1 MIGGSALPYLSLYR
15 KYRPRSF
22 AEIVGQRH
30 VTQTLSNAIKANRI
44 AHAYLFCGPRGT
56 GKTTTAL
63 VLAMAL
69 NCEQGPTPE
78 PCRECDGCRRIM
90 AGNALDVI
98 EIDAASNRGIDEIR
112 ELRERVVLAPAGG
125 RMKVYIIDEVHMLT
139 GEAFNAF
146 LKTLEEPPPHVVFVL
161 ATTEPHRVLPTIL
174 SRCQRFDFHR
184 LGLSDLEGVIRDI
197 AAKEKLK
204 VDGKAVTMLA
214 HAGDGSMRDSLTLLD
229 QAIAYAED
237 EVTPEV
243 VTEILG
249 GIDFDL
255 LADLADILI
264 RGSMTDAF
272 SFVERVVSEG
282 KDLRQMV
289 GGLIGHYRDLLL
301 LSVDRRG
308 REAITLP
315 EGSAERAVE
324 QAKSLTAAE
333 ILRALDVLAETDRE
347 LRFTSQPRL
356 LLELAMA
363 RICGG
368 AETAAVEPAPRKER
382 RATAPVA
389 PAPPGEPEEAVEP
402 APRRE
407 RRAAAPAAPAPPGEP
422 EEAKEPEPAAVAE
435 ASGEVE
441 PAEIRRRWDEVIAH
455 LRKLRK
461 TAEAAFLREAVPVAL
476 EDGVLLLE
484 FSHLFHHDQ
493 MTEKRRKLTAEA
505 VAGVF
510 GVEVVVKCR
519 MASGA
524 ERESPEEETS
534 EKKKPRSKLDDVL
547 SIFPG
552 SELEN

>member
-1 MIGGSALPYLSLYR
+1 MRFLQAPAVERGLVGAPPNDGVIGGSHVPYLSLYR

-30 VTQTLSNAIKANRI
+30 VTQTLANAIKANRV

-56 GKTTTAL
+56 GKTTSAL

-69 NCEQGPTPE
+69 NCEKGPTAE
-78 PCRECDGCRRIM
+78 PCRECEGCRRIV

-112 ELRERVVLAPAGG
+112 ELRERVGLAPAGG

-204 VDGKAVTMLA
+204 VDDKAVTMLA
-214 HAGDGSMRDSLTLLD
+214 HAGDGSMRDALTLLD
-229 QAIAYAED
+229 QAIAYAEG

-264 RGSMTDAF
+264 RGGMTDAF
-272 SFVERVVSEG
+272 AFVERVVSEG

-315 EGSAERAVE
+315 EGPAERAVE
-324 QAKSLTAAE
+324 QAKSLTTAD
-333 ILRALDVLAETDRE
+333 ILRSLEVLAETDRE

-356 LLELAMA
+356 LVELAMA

-368 AETAAVEPAPRKER
+368 AETAAVEPAPR
-382 RATAPVA
+382 
-389 PAPPGEPEEAVEP
+389 
-402 APRRE
+402 RE
-407 RRAAAPAAPAPPGEP
+407 RRAPTPAAPAPPAER
-422 EEAKEPEPAAVAE
+422 EEAPEPAAA

-441 PAEIRRRWDEVIAH
+441 LAEIRHRWDEVIAS
-455 LRKLRK
+455 LRKSRK
-461 TAEAAFLREAVPVAL
+461 TAEAAFLREAIPVAL

-493 MTEKRRKLTAEA
+493 MTEKRRTLTAEA

-510 GVEVVVKCR
+510 GVEIVIKCR

-524 ERESPEEETS
+524 ERASAEEETS
-534 EKKKPRSKLDDVL
+534 EQKKPRSKLDDVL

>member
-1 MIGGSALPYLSLYR
+1 MIGGSHVPYLSLYR

-30 VTQTLSNAIKANRI
+30 VTQTLANAIKANRV

-56 GKTTTAL
+56 GKTTSAL

-69 NCEQGPTPE
+69 NCEKGPTAE
-78 PCRECDGCRRIM
+78 PCRECEGCRRIM

-112 ELRERVVLAPAGG
+112 ELRERVGLAPAGG

-214 HAGDGSMRDSLTLLD
+214 HAGDGSMRDALTLLD
-229 QAIAYAED
+229 QAIAYAEG

-315 EGSAERAVE
+315 EGSAQRAVE
-324 QAKSLTAAE
+324 QAKSLTTAQ
-333 ILRALDVLAETDRE
+333 ILRILDVLAETDRE

-368 AETAAVEPAPRKER
+368 AETAAVEPAPPAARRERK
-382 RATAPVA
+382 APTPA
-389 PAPPGEPEEAVEP
+389 APPLPPEPEET
-402 APRRE
+402 
-407 RRAAAPAAPAPPGEP
+407 
-422 EEAKEPEPAAVAE
+422 KESEPAAVAK
-435 ASGEVE
+435 ASGEVGL
-441 PAEIRRRWDEVIAH
+441 AEIRRRWDDVIAN
-455 LRKLRK
+455 LRKSRK
-461 TAEAAFLREAVPVAL
+461 TAEAAFLREAMPVAL

-493 MTEKRRKLTAEA
+493 MTEQRRKLTAEA

-510 GVEVVVKCR
+510 GVEVVIKCR

-524 ERESPEEETS
+524 ERESAETETS
-534 EKKKPRSKLDDVL
+534 EKKKPRSKLDDVM

>member
-1 MIGGSALPYLSLYR
+1 MPNDGVIGGSHVPYLSLYR

-69 NCEQGPTPE
+69 NCEKGPTAQ
-78 PCRECDGCRRIM
+78 PCRECEGCRRIV

-98 EIDAASNRGIDEIR
+98 EIDAASNRGIDDIR
-112 ELRERVVLAPAGG
+112 ELRERVGLLPAVG

-161 ATTEPHRVLPTIL
+161 ATTEPQRVLPTIL

-214 HAGDGSMRDSLTLLD
+214 QAADGSVRDALTLFD

-264 RGSMTDAF
+264 RGSMADAF

-324 QAKSLTAAE
+324 QAKSLTTAE

-356 LLELAMA
+356 LVELAMA

-368 AETAAVEPAPRKER
+368 AETAAK
-382 RATAPVA
+382 
-389 PAPPGEPEEAVEP
+389 EP

-407 RRAAAPAAPAPPGEP
+407 RRAPTPAAPAPPAQP
-422 EEAKEPEPAAVAE
+422 EVAEKPEVVEKPVPAPAAVAK
-435 ASGEVE
+435 ASGETE
-441 PAEIRRRWDEVIAH
+441 LAEIRPRWDEVIAS
-455 LRKLRK
+455 LRKSRK

-484 FSHLFHHDQ
+484 FSQLFHHDQ
-493 MTEKRRKLTAEA
+493 MTEKRRQLTAEA
-505 VAGVF
+505 VAGIF
-510 GVEVVVKCR
+510 GVEVVIKCR

-524 ERESPEEETS
+524 ERESTEAETS
-534 EKKKPRSKLDDVL
+534 GKKPRSKLDDVL

>member
-1 MIGGSALPYLSLYR
+1 IGGSHVPYLSLYR

-30 VTQTLSNAIKANRI
+30 VTQTLANAIKANRV

-56 GKTTTAL
+56 GKTTSAL

-69 NCEQGPTPE
+69 NCEKGPTAE
-78 PCRECDGCRRIM
+78 PCRECEGCRRIV

-112 ELRERVVLAPAGG
+112 ELRERVGLAPSGG

-146 LKTLEEPPPHVVFVL
+146 LKTLEEPPPHVVFIL

-204 VDGKAVTMLA
+204 VDDKAVTMLA

-229 QAIAYAED
+229 QAIAYAEG

-272 SFVERVVSEG
+272 AFVERVVSEG

-324 QAKSLTAAE
+324 QAKSLTTAK
-333 ILRALDVLAETDRE
+333 ILRTLDVLAETDRE

-356 LLELAMA
+356 LVELAMA

-368 AETAAVEPAPRKER
+368 AETAAAEPAPPRER
-382 RATAPVA
+382 RAPTPAAPTP
-389 PAPPGEPEEAVEP
+389 PAEPEKAVEP
-402 APRRE
+402 PPSRE
-407 RRAAAPAAPAPPGEP
+407 RRAAAPAASAPPAET
-422 EEAKEPEPAAVAE
+422 EEAKEPEPAAVAK

-441 PAEIRRRWDEVIAH
+441 LAEIRHRWDEVIAS
-455 LRKLRK
+455 LRKSRK
-461 TAEAAFLREAVPVAL
+461 TAEAAFLREAMPVAL

-493 MTEKRRKLTAEA
+493 MTEKRRELTAEA

-510 GVEVVVKCR
+510 GVAVVIKCR

-524 ERESPEEETS
+524 
-534 EKKKPRSKLDDVL
+534 
-547 SIFPG
+547 
-552 SELEN
+552 

>member
-1 MIGGSALPYLSLYR
+1 MIGGSAVPYLSLYR

-22 AEIVGQRH
+22 ADIVGQRH
-30 VTQTLSNAIKANRI
+30 VTQTLTNAIKANRI

-112 ELRERVVLAPAGG
+112 ELRERVGLAPAGG

-184 LGLSDLEGVIRDI
+184 LGLTDLESVVKEI
-197 AAKEKLK
+197 AGKEKLNLEE
-204 VDGKAVTMLA
+204 KAVAMLA
-214 HAGDGSMRDSLTLLD
+214 QAADGSVRDALTLLD

-237 EVTPEV
+237 RVTPEV

-255 LADLADILI
+255 LADFADILI
-264 RGSMTDAF
+264 RGSIADAL
-272 SFVERVVSEG
+272 SFIERVMSEG

-289 GGLIGHYRDLLL
+289 SGMIGHYRNLLL

-308 REAITLP
+308 RDALALP
-315 EGSAERAVE
+315 EESAERALA
-324 QAKSLTAAE
+324 QGGSLTPAE
-333 ILRALDVLAETDRE
+333 IIRALDVLAQTDRE

-356 LLELAMA
+356 LLELAAA
-363 RICGG
+363 RICRA
-368 AETAAVEPAPRKER
+368 AEPAPAAEAAPRKER
-382 RATAPVA
+382 RA
-389 PAPPGEPEEAVEP
+389 AVP
-402 APRRE
+402 
-407 RRAAAPAAPAPPGEP
+407 AAPAAPEATETREPGP
-422 EEAKEPEPAAVAE
+422 EEAGVPSGAVGL
-435 ASGEVE
+435 S
-441 PAEIRRRWDEVIAH
+441 EIKRGWDEVIAD
-455 LRKLRK
+455 LRKARK
-461 TAEAAFLREAVPVAL
+461 SAEAAFLRESVPVDL
-476 EDGVLLLE
+476 ENGGLVLE
-484 FSHLFHHDQ
+484 FSQQFHHDQ
-493 MTEKRRKLTAEA
+493 MTEKRRSIVAEA
-505 VAGVF
+505 VNRVF
-510 GVEVVVKCR
+510 AMEVVIKCR
-519 MASGA
+519 MAADAGG
-524 ERESPEEETS
+524 ERPEEETS
-534 EKKKPRSKLDDVL
+534 EKKKPRGKLDDVL

-552 SELEN
+552 SELEE